1 LLSCNNL
8 ILQPKDKKMFLKRLK
23 IPDFKVLQNIDIEY
37 ERHDGRP
44 TYPVISLN
52 GGGKSTLLQFIFT
65 MLHCSFDAERQF
77 AVQNLLEEYEPK
89 GEVGEKQLFAQFV
102 LEVEGE
108 KEDLELNFWVERIEE
123 GILSRPMTVEEL
135 RKEAEELKEIYEAL
149 NLLVGFVDKKSHE
162 FLDLP
167 YEDILKSLHYLAKS
181 NLEKHFAQEIEIAI
195 SNSEPTTNGLREF
208 CALIFKRLQIDS
220 LIEVYRKTTTQQS
233 YLDKI
238 KYIDEPFLG
247 KGVCCIFPSL
257 ILYYDH
263 NHELGAHTYI
273 SNKIYLAGPRTQV
286 FQFLDKKAYELL
298 FEQIEGK
305 SYEQEIQEVK
315 KKLPNFFTYEFASS
329 QMILD
334 LFKAARDNDFKKAL
348 ATGEYG
354 NQLNLTKNSLHEF
367 LRGKSIS
374 IDGDIT
380 KVIFNDLI
388 SGKEL
393 KARDFSHGELKK
405 LSIFVW
411 LRHLVPKG
419 SLVLMDEI
427 DIGLHPK
434 WQYEITEEL
443 KEWGGE
449 NQYLLATHSPQII
462 GAAHYKNLVV
472 LDRIDEGNHSTA
484 RQFKQPFVD
493 VDINT
498 IVERIMGAQYT
509 PQAVLD
515 LHKKYRKLVEEA
527 KEETP
532 EGKKLK
538 AQILEYES
546 EQSSF
551 LQEMKFFIQFRD

>member
-1 LLSCNNL
+1 MLSCNNL

-77 AVQNLLEEYEPK
+77 AVQNLLEGYEPK
-89 GEVGEKQLFAQFV
+89 GAVGEKQLFAQFV
-102 LEVEGE
+102 LEIERDGV
-108 KEDLELNFWVERIEE
+108 KEDMELNFWVEPIVKGVIQRA
-123 GILSRPMTVEEL
+123 MTVEEV
-135 RKEAEELKEIYEAL
+135 KELKEAHEAL
-149 NLLVGFVDKKSHE
+149 LILTD
-162 FLDLP
+162 
-167 YEDILKSLHYLAKS
+167 LKSLGISGFLAIPQPQIIQA
-181 NLEKHFAQEIEIAI
+181 LQDLAITDFEKQLALHIEKNI
-195 SNSEPTTNGLREF
+195 SNPEAIWENFLNFCTLTFKHLNFRNEKELNYDISILNDISYAIGNTINFNSEIT
-208 CALIFKRLQIDS
+208 
-220 LIEVYRKTTTQQS
+220 
-233 YLDKI
+233 
-238 KYIDEPFLG
+238 YILPN
-247 KGVCCIFPSL
+247 L
-257 ILYYDH
+257 ILSYDY
-263 NHELGAHTYI
+263 NYDYWNPTSI

-348 ATGEYG
+348 ETGEYG
-354 NQLNLTKNSLHEF
+354 NQLNLTKNSLHDF

-388 SGKEL
+388 SGKEF

-484 RQFKQPFVD
+484 RQFKQPLVD
-493 VDINT
+493 VDLNT

>member
-1 LLSCNNL
+1 
-8 ILQPKDKKMFLKRLK
+8 MFLKRLK

-77 AVQNLLEEYEPK
+77 AVQNLLEGYEPK
-89 GEVGEKQLFAQFV
+89 GAVGEKQLFAQFV
-102 LEVEGE
+102 LEIERDGV
-108 KEDLELNFWVERIEE
+108 KEDMELNFWVEPIVKGVIQRA
-123 GILSRPMTVEEL
+123 MTVEEV
-135 RKEAEELKEIYEAL
+135 KELKEAHEAL
-149 NLLVGFVDKKSHE
+149 LILTD
-162 FLDLP
+162 
-167 YEDILKSLHYLAKS
+167 LKSLGISGFLAIPQPQIIQA
-181 NLEKHFAQEIEIAI
+181 LQDLAITDFEKQLALHIEKNI
-195 SNSEPTTNGLREF
+195 SNPEAIWENFLNFCTLTFKHLNFRNEKELNYDISILNDISYAIGNTINFNSEIT
-208 CALIFKRLQIDS
+208 
-220 LIEVYRKTTTQQS
+220 
-233 YLDKI
+233 
-238 KYIDEPFLG
+238 YILPN
-247 KGVCCIFPSL
+247 L
-257 ILYYDH
+257 ILSYDY
-263 NHELGAHTYI
+263 NYDYWNPTSI

-348 ATGEYG
+348 ETGEYG
-354 NQLNLTKNSLHEF
+354 NQLNLTKNSLHDF

-388 SGKEL
+388 SGKEF

-484 RQFKQPFVD
+484 RQFKQPLVD
-493 VDINT
+493 VDLNT

>member
-1 LLSCNNL
+1 
-8 ILQPKDKKMFLKRLK
+8 MFLKRLK

-77 AVQNLLEEYEPK
+77 AVQNLLEGYEPK
-89 GEVGEKQLFAQFV
+89 GAVGEKQLFAQFV
-102 LEVEGE
+102 LEVEGK

-123 GILSRPMTVEEL
+123 GIISRSIT
-135 RKEAEELKEIYEAL
+135 AKEIENFIL
-149 NLLVGFVDKKSHE
+149 EVDRLWVVSGAINILTTYLE
-162 FLDLP
+162 SDP
-167 YEDILKSLHYLAKS
+167 YNPTNITYEDIVNSLNNLARTPTEKQIAQHIEKDIVDTVPFEEDLKK
-181 NLEKHFAQEIEIAI
+181 
-195 SNSEPTTNGLREF
+195 F
-208 CALIFKRLQIDS
+208 CDLIFQRLHLNNLD
-220 LIEVYRKTTTQQS
+220 EVYQKTTTQQS
-233 YLDKI
+233 FLDEI
-238 KYIDEPFLG
+238 NDIDSPFLG
-247 KGVCCIFPSL
+247 SGVICIKPTFIVHYSHN
-257 ILYYDH
+257 YDFW
-263 NHELGAHTYI
+263 NADSI
-273 SNKIYLAGPRTQV
+273 SNQIYLAGPRTQV
-286 FQFLDKKAYELL
+286 FQFLGNEAHELL
-298 FEQIEGK
+298 FEQTEGK
-305 SYEQEIQEVK
+305 SYEQEIQKVK
-315 KKLPNFFTYEFASS
+315 KKLPNFFTYEFASN
-329 QMILD
+329 QLLLD
-334 LFKAARDNDFKKAL
+334 TFEAARKKD
-348 ATGEYG
+348 YS
-354 NQLNLTKNSLHEF
+354 QLLNHKAITESETVQLMNELENF
-367 LRGKSIS
+367 LSGRSVKVNP
-374 IDGDIT
+374 DIT

-484 RQFKQPFVD
+484 RQFKQPLVD
-493 VDINT
+493 VDLNT

-509 PQAVLD
+509 PQVVLD